1 MKSDSQGEQSAL
13 TALGTSTDMCLIPP
27 AAFSSTEPKS
37 SASQGKENYPPRFSI
52 PAVAFSGCSG
62 ITILGSN
69 QTVMIEVM

>member
-1 MKSDSQGEQSAL
+1 
-13 TALGTSTDMCLIPP
+13 MCLIPP
-27 AAFSSTEPKS
+27 AAFSSTPKS
-37 SASQGKENYPPRFSI
+37 ASHGKENYPPRFSI

>member
-37 SASQGKENYPPRFSI
+37 ASQGKENYPPRFSI
-52 PAVAFSGCSG
+52 PAVAFSGCYG
-62 ITILGSN
+62 ITTTLGSN